1 MQLLLPGPTPESFS
15 NDHNDDNSSLPPVD
29 PLAYQSQPFSDQ
41 RQQWD
46 YAQNHNDWEALLRLT
61 STWSPYNHDV
71 PGDHSFADPNF
82 SFDSNSYTS
91 SQGPEPSTS
100 YSESDSVT
108 HQAPSGMLG
117 SQTVADSFSADPY
130 QGQLLQQ
137 QWDAQSRDD
146 LEALVLR
153 SPSTCQWSPPYNVPG
168 NHSFSGTQHLVL
180 ADPNSFYTD
189 SYTSPRGPEPST
201 SYSESDSVTHQAP
214 SGMSFSQTVEPPAA
228 DSFTGVEINAR
239 LSVSRLNANLP
250 LHQFD
255 PYRKSDRNVRH
266 RDNLVITS
274 CSAIQTTSSSIPS
287 DSNMDVAPGPS
298 RSVTITLPS
307 DSNLDV
313 GPSPSRS
320 ATVTPVPPP
329 PRLGL
334 GSLKRLLLES
344 HKHFKC
350 AMFNCDDGFSMH
362 TETLKGQARGSLDAV
377 FGKKNLDL
385 IEWASSG
392 LRACEVDKITQS
404 QKFVRDVIKDC
415 LGSCCETLYG
425 VWNAFSEMSEQNFI
439 AFIADLLTGEEYL
452 NGPIQVEGVIRN
464 IPFGHVGV
472 STSARQLLYS
482 GLRYEQYISPN
493 LNLKPLL
500 TFVGLVIAWVL
511 SQHQTGTFVKLGFAF
526 SDERTKLHDR
536 LQKTFEKLTP
546 AELKALTIHIFTKR
560 GVPPN
565 I

>member
-15 NDHNDDNSSLPPVD
+15 NDHDDDNSSLPPVD

-46 YAQNHNDWEALLRLT
+46 YAQNHNDWEALLRST

-71 PGDHSFADPNF
+71 PGNHSFADPNF

-117 SQTVADSFSADPY
+117 SQTIEAPAADSFSVDPY
-130 QGQLLQQ
+130 QGQSLQQ

-153 SPSTCQWSPPYNVPG
+153 FAN
-168 NHSFSGTQHLVL
+168 FSGTQHLVL
-180 ADPNSFYTD
+180 A
-189 SYTSPRGPEPST
+189 
-201 SYSESDSVTHQAP
+201 
-214 SGMSFSQTVEPPAA
+214 
-228 DSFTGVEINAR
+228 
-239 LSVSRLNANLP
+239 L
-250 LHQFD
+250 
-255 PYRKSDRNVRH
+255 
-266 RDNLVITS
+266 
-274 CSAIQTTSSSIPS
+274 
-287 DSNMDVAPGPS
+287 DVAPGPS

-329 PRLGL
+329 PQLGL

-344 HKHFKC
+344 RKHFKR

-362 TETLKGQARGSLDAV
+362 TETLKGQAHGSLDAV

-392 LRACEVDKITQS
+392 LGACEVDKITQCHEF
-404 QKFVRDVIKDC
+404 QIRTI
-415 LGSCCETLYG
+415 TL
-425 VWNAFSEMSEQNFI
+425 S
-439 AFIADLLTGEEYL
+439 
-452 NGPIQVEGVIRN
+452 
-464 IPFGHVGV
+464 
-472 STSARQLLYS
+472 
-482 GLRYEQYISPN
+482 
-493 LNLKPLL
+493 
-500 TFVGLVIAWVL
+500 
-511 SQHQTGTFVKLGFAF
+511 
-526 SDERTKLHDR
+526 
-536 LQKTFEKLTP
+536 
-546 AELKALTIHIFTKR
+546 
-560 GVPPN
+560 
-565 I
+565 